1 MGEEGAIYFSDTAG
15 IEFSFNEQAEEQ
27 VSINHS
33 NYSNGLF
40 ENLLAGRIRPGF
52 VVVER
57 DSDMN
62 DHWTSKDYLKTKQNG
77 YIDDED
83 LASLDYA
90 PHVVCLLVN
99 MGSCLDQRTIKA
111 VKEIVT
117 KIKAIMGAS
126 ILIVFTQADLYLRQ
140 IMSDE
145 ISNTNILHLSTEQV
159 L

>member
-1 MGEEGAIYFSDTAG
+1 
-15 IEFSFNEQAEEQ
+15 
-27 VSINHS
+27 
-33 NYSNGLF
+33 
-40 ENLLAGRIRPGF
+40 
-52 VVVER
+52 
-57 DSDMN
+57 
-62 DHWTSKDYLKTKQNG
+62 
-77 YIDDED
+77 
-83 LASLDYA
+83 
-90 PHVVCLLVN
+90 